1 MKYLLSLLFLF
12 SSAAQCANVAEAM
25 ALHLVAADAAEA
37 TQGANASAQAKGVGS
52 LSEQLGDALTQVY
65 AQVGQAASVVQEWFQ
80 RQGIERAGVVI
91 PGADAVFGLE
101 GAYSGDTD
109 SAQEW
114 ATGVKSEVGVTVAK
128 ITAAIKEQL
137 PQRPE
142 GQPMTRGEYWTG
154 IYLPPLPKQEIVH
167 VAKEVGNFAGQIVK
181 GSVHVVDGYAIPQTG
196 DDVTL
201 MDAPPCDALT
211 QVYAQVGQAASVVQE
226 WFQRQGIERAGVVIP
241 GADAV
246 FGLEGAYSGDI
257 DSAQEW
263 ATGVKTAVK
272 TAIKEQL
279 PQRPEGQPMT
289 RGEYWTGIYLPP
301 LPKQEVVHVAEE
313 VGNFAGQIVK
323 GSVHVVD
330 GYAIPQTGDDGTL
343 MDAPLSD
350 AVGDY
355 AAEMGTKTREWYGRV
370 EADRLERIA
379 RFDEKLAALQ
389 QQRLASVSAAD
400 QQLPTSSE
408 DSTNAQ
414 DTEAS
419 ESGASVQTSESQPLL
434 TGGASSVPAQQQ
446 VGGPIAPPTQKPA
459 DHLNPPTNPAP
470 TDPTPTLEQ
479 PGEQKTFL
487 TTMYENPGTT
497 ALVAAGTAVAV
508 YGGYKVVRHFMKQ
521 HEKKKAQKL
530 ALQKMLTKVRRAA

>member
-1 MKYLLSLLFLF
+1 MRLCRILFLFEKNIIFDNWVLVAINGCDRLYVYFSRGPMKYLLSLLFLF

-128 ITAAIKEQL
+128 ITA
-137 PQRPE
+137 
-142 GQPMTRGEYWTG
+142 
-154 IYLPPLPKQEIVH
+154 
-167 VAKEVGNFAGQIVK
+167 
-181 GSVHVVDGYAIPQTG
+181 
-196 DDVTL
+196 
-201 MDAPPCDALT
+201 
-211 QVYAQVGQAASVVQE
+211 
-226 WFQRQGIERAGVVIP
+226 
-241 GADAV
+241 
-246 FGLEGAYSGDI
+246 
-257 DSAQEW
+257 
-263 ATGVKTAVK
+263 
-272 TAIKEQL
+272 AIKEQL